1 MRITILGARGQ
12 IGRDL
17 TSLLQKK
24 HQIQKLGSED
34 VDVSDYESLEG
45 PIGEFRPDWIIN
57 TAAYHQISECELNPD
72 VAHKVNSLG
81 ARNVAQLAERL
92 GAKSFFFSTDYVFI
106 GDKPPSESYTET
118 DDASPINVYGLTKRF
133 GEIATLEASEGNIV
147 ARVSSVFG
155 VAGSRGKGGNFVEA
169 IVKRISLGEKAA
181 VICDNF
187 MSPTSAESAA
197 SLTAFLVENQF
208 EGIFHLNNTG
218 SVSWFEFAKE
228 IEKIMGKKD
237 LVEPR
242 QSNDEEL
249 ELRPAN
255 SSLDNSKISNLVN
268 VPQWDES
275 LHKYLV
281 TKGHI

>member
-1 MRITILGARGQ
+1 MGARGQ

-169 IVKRISLGEKAA
+169 IIGRVGSGEKAS
-181 VICDNF
+181 VISDNL

-197 SLTAFLVENQF
+197 FLTSFLIENNLG
-208 EGIFHLNNTG
+208 GIFHLNNTG
-218 SVSWFEFAKE
+218 SVSWFDFAKQ
-228 IEKIMGKKD
+228 IEKFIGKKG

-242 QSNDEEL
+242 ASKRSEL
-249 ELRPAN
+249 EVRPAN
-255 SSLDNSKISNLVN
+255 SSLNNTKMEELVN
-268 VPQWDES
+268 VTQWDEA
-275 LHKYLV
+275 LYNYLDL
-281 TKGHI
+281 KGHL